1 MPSNSSLKDMKLG
14 EYLER
19 KNQRIGENLEQI
31 EQRTSAKK
39 SAIFV
44 CRFAPHLNEW
54 HIRQLF
60 SHCGTITSVTELPK
74 AFRIEFV
81 EKRMAAFAIWS
92 MNDKYWPNT
101 FKKIICDWWNWKNNK
116 TNQAQAGPLNPEKQ
130 SMHAPVGSI
139 PLTVQKVAPKLT
151 DDERQKESS
160 ITKGEILILPM
171 TNQSVLPLPTPPFDL
186 STEECEDANDKR
198 TEAAKLAEEFATKN
212 LTLQERMEAILKM
225 ISGRSGEEGAEEE
238 EEEEK

>member
-1 MPSNSSLKDMKLG
+1 MPSKSSLKDMKLG

-74 AFRIEFV
+74 AFRIEFG

-101 FKKIICDWWNWKNNK
+101 FKKIICDWWNWKNDK
-116 TNQAQAGPLNPEKQ
+116 T
-130 SMHAPVGSI
+130 MHASVGSI

-160 ITKGEILILPM
+160 ITKGEILILPL

-186 STEECEDANDKR
+186 SAEECEDADDKR
-198 TEAAKLAEEFATKN
+198 TEAAKLAQEFASKN

-225 ISGRSGEEGAEEE
+225 ISGRSGEEEAEEE
-238 EEEEK
+238 EEEEEEEK

>member
-1 MPSNSSLKDMKLG
+1 
-14 EYLER
+14 
-19 KNQRIGENLEQI
+19 
-31 EQRTSAKK
+31 
-39 SAIFV
+39 
-44 CRFAPHLNEW
+44 
-54 HIRQLF
+54 
-60 SHCGTITSVTELPK
+60 
-74 AFRIEFV
+74 
-81 EKRMAAFAIWS
+81 
-92 MNDKYWPNT
+92 
-101 FKKIICDWWNWKNNK
+101 
-116 TNQAQAGPLNPEKQ
+116 
-130 SMHAPVGSI
+130 MHAPVGSI